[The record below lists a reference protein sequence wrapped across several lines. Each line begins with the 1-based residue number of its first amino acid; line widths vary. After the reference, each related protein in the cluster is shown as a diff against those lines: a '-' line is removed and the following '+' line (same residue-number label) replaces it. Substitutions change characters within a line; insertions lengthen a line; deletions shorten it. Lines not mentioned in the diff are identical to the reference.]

1 MYSEAA
7 SWASIGRLG
16 LWSMELRGSDKG
28 EINDAAAALDDEGWP
43 AFWIAGANGPGL
55 WTDAEGLLSSAP
67 HTSVAFGV
75 MSIWSADARNAAE
88 QHRRLIATY
97 GRRLIIGLGVSSPQ
111 SAAAAGREFG
121 TPLTA
126 MTRYLDELDDGS
138 PTLPDADRILG
149 ALGPRMVAL
158 AGERASGIHPFL
170 VTPESNAANRQILGP
185 GALIAPHQAVVL
197 ETDPTKARQIARR
210 GVGVFIGFPS
220 YQANLRRLGFGDDD
234 LIPGGSD
241 RLIDATVA
249 WGSLDDI
256 SRRVHEHWDAGAD
269 HVALQVLSAK
279 PGLPRAEWLELSAL
293 LPAST
298 TSLCTAS
305 ATHPPKRC
313 RKVRSS

>member
-28 EINDAAAALDDEGWP
+28 EIRDAASALDGDGWR
-43 AFWIAGANGPGL
+43 ALWIAGANGPGL

-67 HTSVAFGV
+67 HATVAFGV

-97 GRRLIIGLGVSSPQ
+97 GRRLMIGLGVSSPQ

-121 TPLTA
+121 TPVTA
-126 MTRYLDELDDGS
+126 MTRYLDELDGGS
-138 PTLPDADRILG
+138 PTLGDGDRILG

-158 AGERASGIHPFL
+158 AGERAAGIHPFL
-170 VTPESNAANRQILGP
+170 VTPESNAANRMVLGP
-185 GALIAPHQAVVL
+185 RALIAPHQAVVL
-197 ETDPTKARQIARR
+197 ETDPAKARAIARR
-210 GVGVFIGFPS
+210 GIGMFIGFPS
-220 YQANLRRLGFGDDD
+220 YQANLRRLGFDDDD

-256 SRRVHEHWDAGAD
+256 GRRVQEHWDAGAD
-269 HVALQVLSAK
+269 HVALQVLSADR
-279 PGLPRAEWLELSAL
+279 GFPRSQWHELSAL
-293 LPAST
+293 IP
-298 TSLCTAS
+298 
-305 ATHPPKRC
+305 
-313 RKVRSS
+313 V